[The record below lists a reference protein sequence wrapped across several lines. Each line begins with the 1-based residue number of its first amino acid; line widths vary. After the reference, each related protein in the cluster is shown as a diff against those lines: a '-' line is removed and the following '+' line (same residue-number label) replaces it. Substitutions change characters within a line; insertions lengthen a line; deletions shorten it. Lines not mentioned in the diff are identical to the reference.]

1 VQEVR
6 RALAALAPLSDEEWA
21 RLRPILGR
29 RRLGKGEAFLSPGEV
44 ARSAAVVL
52 RGAVRELF
60 LTDDGK
66 EHNKAFCLEGDLTGS
81 LADLIAGRRGAPAL
95 ARVEALEPTELVAFP
110 VAAAEAALGPRWDA
124 IARVSAESLLER
136 KARREH
142 ALLTRSPEE
151 RWIDLTREAPH
162 WVARIPLRH
171 LASFLGITPEAL
183 SRIRRRVAARGP

>member
-1 VQEVR
+1 VEVAR
-6 RALAALAPLSDEEWA
+6 RALDAITPLSGEEWA
-21 RLRPILGR
+21 RLRPFIVR
-29 RRLGKGEAFLSPGEV
+29 RRLGRREAFLSPGEV
-44 ARSAAVVL
+44 ARSVAVVVH
-52 RGAVRELF
+52 GVVRELF
-60 LTDDGK
+60 LSPDGR
-66 EHNKAFCLEGDLTGS
+66 EHNKAFCLEGELTGS

-95 ARVEALEPTELVAFP
+95 ARVEALEPTELAAFP
-110 VAAAEAALGPRWDA
+110 VDAAAAALGPRWDY
-124 IARVSAESLLER
+124 IARISAEALLER

-183 SRIRRRVAARGP
+183 SRIRRRVAARAP

>member
-1 VQEVR
+1 VQDVR
-6 RALAALAPLSDEEWA
+6 RALDGIAPLSDEEWA
-21 RLRPILGR
+21 RLRPLVVR
-29 RRLGKGEAFLSPGEV
+29 RRLGRGEAFLSPGEV
-44 ARSAAVVL
+44 ARSAAVVV

-60 LTDDGK
+60 LTADGR
-66 EHNKAFCLEGDLTGS
+66 EHNKAFCLEGELTGS

-95 ARVEALEPTELVAFP
+95 ARVEALEPTELAAFP
-110 VAAAEAALGPRWDA
+110 FAAAAAAIGPRWDL
-124 IARVSAESLLER
+124 IARLSAESLLER

-151 RWIDLTREAPH
+151 RWIDLTREAPQ

-183 SRIRRRVAARGP
+183 SRIRRRLAARAP